1 MSIWGRV
8 IGGAAGF
15 ALGGP
20 IGAILG
26 VMAGGA
32 FDRRSKSKSS
42 FNFNRINNNQ
52 KQQIFTLS
60 FIILAAKLAK
70 SDGIVSDDE
79 IRAFKEKFKVPKSEI
94 PKVAKI
100 FNEAKKDAYGYKQIA
115 KQVGDLFSANK
126 ILLEELLKNL
136 FYIAASDG
144 KVSISEIDFLRSIS
158 KSFKFSE
165 KDFQRI
171 FQSNLKNSESDPYKI
186 LGVNRSSTDNEIRKK
201 WIKLNKEHHPDNL
214 IAKGMPKEFIK
225 QSNKELA
232 AINIAYDKIKEIR
245 GISWYLKIYP
255 SIILVKFIKKLDH
268 LLIKFQI
275 L

>member
-32 FDRRSKSKSS
+32 FDRRSGSK

-60 FIILAAKLAK
+60 FIVLSAKLAK
-70 SDGIVSDDE
+70 SDGQVTDDE

-100 FNEAKKDAYGYKQIA
+100 FNEAKKDTYGYKQIA
-115 KQVGDLFSANK
+115 NQVGDLFSANK
-126 ILLEELLKNL
+126 ILLEELLNNL

-158 KSFKFSE
+158 L
-165 KDFQRI
+165 KDI
-171 FQSNLKNSESDPYKI
+171 FPSD
-186 LGVNRSSTDNEIRKK
+186 
-201 WIKLNKEHHPDNL
+201 
-214 IAKGMPKEFIK
+214 
-225 QSNKELA
+225 A
-232 AINIAYDKIKEIR
+232 AI
-245 GISWYLKIYP
+245 
-255 SIILVKFIKKLDH
+255 
-268 LLIKFQI
+268 
-275 L
+275 

>member
-1 MSIWGRV
+1 MSIWGRI

-32 FDRRSKSKSS
+32 FDRRSRSKSS
-42 FNFNRINNNQ
+42 FNFNKIDNNQ
-52 KQQIFTLS
+52 KQQIFTIS
-60 FIILAAKLAK
+60 FIILSAKLAK
-70 SDGIVSDDE
+70 SDGQVTDDE
-79 IRAFKEKFKVPKSEI
+79 IRAFKEKFKVPKSELN
-94 PKVAKI
+94 KVAKI
-100 FNEAKKDAYGYKQIA
+100 FNEAKKDSYGYKEIA
-115 KQVGDLFSANK
+115 NQVGNLFSDNK
-126 ILLEELLKNL
+126 ILLEELLNNL
-136 FYIAASDG
+136 FFIAASDG
-144 KVSISEIDFLRSIS
+144 NISVDEVDLLKSIS

-171 FQSNLKNSESDPYKI
+171 FQSNLNNKDSDPYKV
-186 LGVNRSSTDNEIRKK
+186 LGVNRSSTDAEIRKK

-232 AINIAYDKIKEIR
+232 AINIAYDKIKEVR
-245 GISWYLKIYP
+245 GIAWYQMNYHL
-255 SIILVKFIKKLDH
+255 KKL
-268 LLIKFQI
+268 I
-275 L
+275 

>member
-1 MSIWGRV
+1 MSIWGRL

-32 FDRRSKSKSS
+32 FDRRSRSKSN

-52 KQQIFTLS
+52 KQQIFTIS
-60 FIILAAKLAK
+60 FIILSAKLAK
-70 SDGIVSDDE
+70 SDGQVTDDE
-79 IRAFKEKFKVPKSEI
+79 IRAFKEKFKVPKSELN
-94 PKVAKI
+94 KVAKI
-100 FNEAKKDAYGYKQIA
+100 FNEAKKDSYGYKEIA
-115 KQVGDLFSANK
+115 NQVGNLFSDNK
-126 ILLEELLKNL
+126 ILLEELLNNL
-136 FYIAASDG
+136 FFIAASDG
-144 KVSISEIDFLRSIS
+144 NISVNEVDLLKSIS

-171 FQSNLKNSESDPYKI
+171 FQSNLNNKESDPYKV
-186 LGVNRSSTDNEIRKK
+186 LGVNRSSTDAEIRKK

-232 AINIAYDKIKEIR
+232 AINIAYDKIKEVR
-245 GISWYLKIYP
+245 GIS
-255 SIILVKFIKKLDH
+255 
-268 LLIKFQI
+268 
-275 L
+275 